1 MLQYL
6 FRIKIKTFVNVFELV
21 DGPLPSTATPIFRI
35 SNYSANVTKRLL
47 LRRLKFNTNHIWKNI

>member
-21 DGPLPSTATPIFRI
+21 DGPLPSTATPIFII
-35 SNYSANVTKRLL
+35 SNY
-47 LRRLKFNTNHIWKNI
+47 KFTN